1 MSTQKTWPLSFSIGY
16 KNPPKKSMW
25 PFDLEFQSW
34 TKGILMSSQTV
45 HLAHFSTFSL
55 SWNRGFLCPLIAW
68 QSTTNL
74 SFHSGRNK
82 AKKSHFNTKWF
93 QFEFT
98 CPKFFLRIFVHKKN
112 FFDKFLATFLLTFQ
126 TTVSIQWS
134 SRTLKVYFEGLNYD
148 AEGEVGKIQNMHRLW
163 IW

>member
-74 SFHSGRNK
+74 SFHSGREK
-82 AKKSHFNTKWF
+82 AKKSHFSKKWF

-98 CPKFFLRIFVHKKN
+98 CPKFFWQISC
-112 FFDKFLATFLLTFQ
+112 DFLLTFQ

>member
-82 AKKSHFNTKWF
+82 AKKSHFNKKKMISIWIHM
-93 QFEFT
+93 
-98 CPKFFLRIFVHKKN
+98 PKFFFYEFLYKKKKFLCTIIRKKKKFGHVNSNN
-112 FFDKFLATFLLTFQ
+112 FF
-126 TTVSIQWS
+126 
-134 SRTLKVYFEGLNYD
+134 Y
-148 AEGEVGKIQNMHRLW
+148 
-163 IW
+163 